1 MGKGK
6 DTIVIDGKIKKT
18 TIDLGNDKKKD
29 KVILDSKDNISKKV
43 SLTNFH
49 TKDKLIIGDDTFT
62 YEDLKDETPDK
73 VSVSFRGE
81 EASLDSVSAVVDMIT
96 ENTMDFL

>member
-1 MGKGK
+1 MERS
-6 DTIVIDGKIKKT
+6 KKT
-18 TIDLGNDKKKD
+18 TIDLGDDKKRD
-29 KVILDSKDNISKKV
+29 KVILDSKDNISKKMT
-43 SLTNFH
+43 LTNFH

-81 EASLDSVSAVVDMIT
+81 NDSLDSVSSVVDMMT
-96 ENTMDFL
+96 ANTMDLL